1 MLKAYKAKMENVICT
16 LTLMC
21 YVTLSAEEVTLTLL
35 HTWKH
40 DLNKQTPNEQH
51 SQKCYHSTQG
61 RDAVVLPTQL
71 MRLIDGMLLFLI
83 VLMKNVYLC

>member
-16 LTLMC
+16 LT
-21 YVTLSAEEVTLTLL
+21 SAELVTLTLL

-61 RDAVVLPTQL
+61 RDAVVLTTQL

-83 VLMKNVYLC
+83 VLMKNLYLC